1 LYTFVFF
8 AMSTFH
14 RELCYQFGRFV
25 HGQGV
30 NPTAFDDAFWQ
41 RFLNTSDAVF
51 IQSQYYDQIMRAFQ
65 SKPPAPA
72 QADVPAPQTP
82 APASVEAANAPGA
95 PKKKKTYKKRK
106 QADVAPA
113 VAPQPTHQHHPLDD
127 VDDEDDIEAIFARED
142 STPRQPVVPATYAAD
157 EDDDDDLFTWL
168 EDDVSAPPSP
178 KKRPVP
184 LKRPRTTPLQPALHD
199 SALAAC
205 PYRCPQDIPIIHDT
219 I

>member
-1 LYTFVFF
+1 
-8 AMSTFH
+8 MSSFH
-14 RELCYQFGRFV
+14 RELCFQFGRFV
-25 HGQGV
+25 YGQGV

-51 IQSQYYDQIMRAFQ
+51 IQSQHYDQILRAFQ

-82 APASVEAANAPGA
+82 APAPPTADSAAA

-106 QADVAPA
+106 QADVAA
-113 VAPQPTHQHHPLDD
+113 QPTQPIHQHHPLDD
-127 VDDEDDIEAIFARED
+127 VDDEEIDAMFAQAD
-142 STPRQPVVPATYAAD
+142 STPRPQHLPSNHTAAE
-157 EDDDDDLFTWL
+157 EDDDLSAWF

-178 KKRPVP
+178 KKGPVP
-184 LKRPRTTPLQPALHD
+184 SKRPRATPRQPAVHY
-199 SALAAC
+199 SAPAAC
-205 PYRCPQDIPIIHDT
+205 PYRYPQDIPFIDAT